1 MRGGCIPGLTG
12 KDLRNHRNIKRL
24 DWSRHWDITLF
35 SGDKHINVIITDV
48 DGQVLSVHSSRI
60 PGYEE
65 LSREISW
72 CLPLFAIKSIT
83 ESPDRDAC
91 LCPMANPLD
100 GTYHGYL
107 WCMMYL
113 SQSERERYGAIFVDD
128 LWNLMSADGVGA
140 VRIYGVDATIRI
152 VLDSLGRIHMRRS
165 AISFGAKTYCILEDT
180 YEKPRV

>member
-48 DGQVLSVHSSRI
+48 DGQVLSIHSSRI

-83 ESPDRDAC
+83 ESPYRDAC
-91 LCPMANPLD
+91 LHSMFNPI
-100 GTYHGYL
+100 GKERYGYL
-107 WCMMYL
+107 WSLMYL
-113 SQSERERYGAIFVDD
+113 SPKERKRYDAI
-128 LWNLMSADGVGA
+128 LMEDMWSLIHAGEIREA
-140 VRIYGVDATIRI
+140 RIYGVDTVIQI
-152 VLDSLGRIHMRRS
+152 NLDPLGRVHMSNIARHLS
-165 AISFGAKTYCILEDT
+165 LSNSVYCILEDT
-180 YEKPRV
+180 

>member
-91 LCPMANPLD
+91 LHPMFNPI
-100 GTYHGYL
+100 GKERCGYL
-107 WCMMYL
+107 WSLMYL
-113 SQSERERYGAIFVDD
+113 SPKERKRYDAI
-128 LWNLMSADGVGA
+128 LMEDMWSLIHAGEIREA
-140 VRIYGVDATIRI
+140 RICGVDTVIQI
-152 VLDSLGRIHMRRS
+152 NLDPLGRVHMSNIARHLS
-165 AISFGAKTYCILEDT
+165 LSNSVYCILEDT
-180 YEKPRV
+180 

>member
-91 LCPMANPLD
+91 LHPMFNPI
-100 GTYHGYL
+100 GKERYGYL
-107 WCMMYL
+107 WSLMYL
-113 SQSERERYGAIFVDD
+113 SPKERKRYDAI
-128 LWNLMSADGVGA
+128 LMEDMGSLIHAGEIREA
-140 VRIYGVDATIRI
+140 RIYGVDTVIQI
-152 VLDSLGRIHMRRS
+152 NLDPLGRVHMSNIARHLS
-165 AISFGAKTYCILEDT
+165 LSNSVYCILEDT
-180 YEKPRV
+180 

>member
-35 SGDKHINVIITDV
+35 SGDKHINVIIIDV

-91 LCPMANPLD
+91 LHPMFNPI
-100 GTYHGYL
+100 GKERYGYL
-107 WCMMYL
+107 WSLMYL
-113 SQSERERYGAIFVDD
+113 SPKERKRYDAI
-128 LWNLMSADGVGA
+128 LMEDMWSLIHAGEIREA
-140 VRIYGVDATIRI
+140 RIYGVDTVIQI
-152 VLDSLGRIHMRRS
+152 NLDPLGRVHMSNIARHLS
-165 AISFGAKTYCILEDT
+165 LSNSVYCILEDT
-180 YEKPRV
+180 